1 VGKVCGADE
10 FGDGKVVRE
19 GRWEKRLGGKVVL
32 VDAEL

>member
-1 VGKVCGADE
+1 VGKFYGANE

-19 GRWEKRLGGKVVL
+19 ERWEKRLGGKVVL